1 MGRTAVPFGNIPPL
15 FAHRGCSTKAPEN
28 TLTAFRIAGEHGV
41 PGIELDVQLCATGEL
56 VVFHDLDLSR
66 IAGIPSLVAKLPFQ
80 ELRSIDIGSW
90 FAPAFGGERIPLLT
104 EVFDLLGDSVF
115 YDIEIKH
122 RERHPIH
129 NEKALTEIIRMRK
142 LQQKC
147 IVSSFNPF
155 SLKALRRIAP
165 EIRTAL
171 IYAVRPEV
179 PKVLQKGQGQI
190 ITRCGILKPHF
201 PQVTPAAMFRMKK
214 LGRRLVLPWT
224 VNDPDTARSL
234 FKLGVDGII
243 SDRAEE
249 LMYVRSSI
257 QPPTTG
263 KK

>member
-1 MGRTAVPFGNIPPL
+1 MGYTAVPFGTIPPF

-28 TLTAFRIAGEHGV
+28 TLTAFRMAGELGV

-56 VVFHDLDLSR
+56 VVFHDWDLSR
-66 IAGIPSLVAKLPFQ
+66 IAGIPFLVTELPFWK
-80 ELRSIDIGSW
+80 LKSIDIGSW

-104 EVFDLLGDSVF
+104 EVLDLLGDAVF

-122 RERHPIH
+122 RERRPIH
-129 NEKALTEIIRMRK
+129 TEKALAGIIRMRK
-142 LQQKC
+142 LQHKC

-171 IYAVRPEV
+171 IYAVHQEV
-179 PKVLQKGQGQI
+179 PKVLQRGQGQI
-190 ITRCGILKPHF
+190 LTRCGIVKPHF
-201 PQVTPAAMFRMKK
+201 PQVTPAAMFRLKK
-214 LGRRLVLPWT
+214 LGRRFVLPWT
-224 VNDPDTARSL
+224 VNDTDTAGAL

-249 LMYVRSSI
+249 LMDVRGLGEDM
-257 QPPTTG
+257 QLL
-263 KK
+263 